1 MSAHCY
7 LYVIDIMKD
16 DNIDEEL
23 IEWIQKAHDKERK
36 QLKTV

>member
-1 MSAHCY
+1 MSAHRY
-7 LYVIDIMKD
+7 LHVIDIMKD

-23 IEWIQKAHDKERK
+23 IEWIREAHDKERK